1 MELIIET
8 DGLFHLIKLTEQMM
22 EHIKLL
28 NQVDCFE
35 LCDIIRLEFTTYL
48 EAPFNK
54 HVINNGT
61 GNLYGC
67 ICK

>member
-1 MELIIET
+1 MELIIQTE
-8 DGLFHLIKLTEQMM
+8 GLFHLVKVTKEMM

-35 LCDIIRLEFTTYL
+35 LCDIIRLEFTTYHD
-48 EAPFNK
+48 EPFNK
-54 HVINNGT
+54 HVMNDGS

>member
-8 DGLFHLIKLTEQMM
+8 DGLFHLVKLTEKMM

-35 LCDIIRLEFTTYL
+35 LCNIVRLEFTTYY
-48 EAPFNK
+48 EPFNK
-54 HVINNGT
+54 YLMNNGT